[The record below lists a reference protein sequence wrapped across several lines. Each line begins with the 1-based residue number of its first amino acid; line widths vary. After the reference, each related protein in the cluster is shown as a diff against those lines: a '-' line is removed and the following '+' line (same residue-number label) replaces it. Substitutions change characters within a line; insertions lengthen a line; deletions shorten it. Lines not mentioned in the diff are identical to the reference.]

1 MEKTALE
8 SWNPVCFHLETVD
21 MNRIDWKSKNDVLE
35 EFSCL
40 YGILHVINYDFSI
53 VVYDV
58 KVFSPNINSFPNVIF
73 CASSYIGGTYI

>member
-21 MNRIDWKSKNDVLE
+21 MHRIDWKSKNDVLE

-58 KVFSPNINSFPNVIF
+58 NSFPNVIF